1 MNDRRRL
8 ITLAVVMAILAL
20 TGSLPTLLSHPLVL
34 PRVVNMIAADLP
46 GQIAVQSCSLSW
58 RQGIV
63 CEQIRYQ
70 PPGDGLRVTMPR
82 ARSDKGL
89 LTLLLAP
96 HYLGEITLEQPTL
109 TLLSPDD
116 KGGISEASD
125 RPTPA
130 DQHQVP
136 ASWWERGSL
145 RLTVRDGR
153 IQGKQAADTQPRLL
167 AQAVELGGE
176 LTQGTLSYQLAFH
189 GGDMGGQFRA
199 QGFVNLPTTDQPW
212 LPSLIS
218 QTNLDIRELQLEP
231 LLELAADRL
240 PQVPR
245 GNGTLNATCRLR
257 MAGTNQIELEG
268 DSSLREL
275 ALHGGLLG
283 PDHPRFSQVL
293 FRFQG
298 SRHPAEGWRLTKLDL
313 QSEPLHFSAHGFLD
327 QQHVDFTGQGEADL
341 AQLAGQLPHL
351 LALHQ
356 QTTIEQG
363 HLNLALNAVGPLADV
378 QLQAD
383 CHTDRLRISQSN
395 HAYTWE
401 KPLQVHAE
409 AALNKGVQVRS
420 LHVQAPF
427 LRADG
432 SRKSDGFSLQLA
444 AELDPLFG
452 ELKKIFALDFHARG
466 TLQGDFSSR
475 ADNGQTRVESA
486 LTIDELFL
494 SRGDETIL
502 PSHDLAL
509 RASWLGR
516 PWPLTDLRE
525 LRLQFSGWPGELNL
539 EARDLAP
546 SGEGSAPPPANCRV
560 DGHLLLER
568 LYGLGRLVPGWL
580 PGRTAAGEMRFATTG
595 HWRGTGISI
604 DTLAGEINDFRLLD
618 GTTLLLRD
626 KRLRL
631 GLEHRPLALGNVNL
645 GELIV
650 VAGRDDLPR
659 SEPAFCRLE
668 LTPLRME
675 LRHLLL
681 LGETILVDVGGLWEG
696 PLHGPGESN
705 ASLDVLALGKLELL
719 TPWCRQQG
727 WLAPK
732 LDMSGQGRFRL
743 SLRRAA
749 PGPGGEVELNVQA
762 KNLLLSQGK
771 SRLLADPLV
780 ELSAQWPLLPG
791 AQESLSLSQCSLRTS
806 RFRVNGSAQLQR
818 RSVPHLLEL
827 QGQIQPAAALLAPFT
842 NQLVPGA
849 TVTMQGTQGGS
860 LLLSAPLALPLD
872 IRQLTLAAQIP
883 LTELRLPG
891 LTLHD
896 LSLPLE
902 LNRGLL
908 RLQVAGTVDGGR
920 VNVQPQWQW
929 PEGPEG
935 QEVRPVLT
943 LAAESEVLSRVPL
956 SRALTGG
963 LLAYLPPLGSLVQA
977 SGTIDLTLTHFS
989 LPLHG
994 KRQADF
1000 ALRLGLGQA
1009 KPQAMP
1015 VLRELL
1021 DSAGLGEVPLRFK
1034 ERELSCEGKD
1044 GALRCA
1050 PLRLLAGDAEISL
1063 NGQQQRDGSLAC
1075 RVEVPVSEQL
1085 AREAGLVVHGPFVAV
1100 AEMSGSRTAP
1110 VFDRQAFLGSL
1121 AAQLAAALPPP
1132 VVEQGQS
1139 SEMAVGHAETPP
1151 PPPAEPTPL

>member
-1 MNDRRRL
+1 MNNRRRL
-8 ITLAVVMAILAL
+8 ITLVVVTAILAL

-34 PRVVNMIAADLP
+34 PVVVNMVAADLP

-58 RQGIV
+58 RQGIA

-70 PPGDGLRVTMPR
+70 SPGDGLRVTIPR

-89 LTLLLAP
+89 LALLLAP

-109 TLLSPDD
+109 TLLPSND
-116 KGGISEASD
+116 KGGTNEAGDGS
-125 RPTPA
+125 TPVKQRQA
-130 DQHQVP
+130 P

-153 IQGKQAADTQPRLL
+153 IQAEQTADPQPRLL

-199 QGFVNLPTTDQPW
+199 QGFVNLPTADQPW
-212 LPSLIS
+212 FPSLIS
-218 QTNLDIRELQLEP
+218 QTNLEIRELQLEP
-231 LLELAADRL
+231 LLELAADHL
-240 PQVPR
+240 PRVPR
-245 GNGTLNATCRLR
+245 GQGILNATGRLR
-257 MAGTNQIELEG
+257 IAGTNQIELEG

-275 ALHGGLLG
+275 ALHGGVLG
-283 PDHPRFSQVL
+283 SDHPRFSQLL

-298 SRHPAEGWRLTKLDL
+298 SRHPVEGWRLTRLDL
-313 QSEPLHFSAHGFLD
+313 QSEPLRFSARGFLD
-327 QQHVDFTGQGEADL
+327 QQRVDFTGQGEADL
-341 AQLAGQLPHL
+341 AQLASQLPHL

-356 QTTIEQG
+356 QTSIEQG
-363 HLNLALNAVGPLADV
+363 HLNLALKAVGPLADI

-383 CHTDRLRISQSN
+383 CHTDLLRISQSD
-395 HAYTWE
+395 HVYTWE

-432 SRKSDGFSLQLA
+432 TRKSDGFSLQLD
-444 AELDPLFG
+444 AELDPLLR

-466 TLQGDFSSR
+466 TLQGNFSSR
-475 ADNGQTRVESA
+475 TDNGQTLVESA

-494 SRGDETIL
+494 SRGDATIL
-502 PSHDLAL
+502 PSHDLKL
-509 RASWLGR
+509 RVSWLGS

-525 LRLQFSGWPGELNL
+525 LRLQFTGWLGELNI
-539 EARDLAP
+539 EARDIAP
-546 SGEGSAPPPANCRV
+546 SDEGSVSPPANCRM

-568 LYGLGRLVPGWL
+568 LYGLGRLVPGWQ
-580 PGRTAAGEMRFATTG
+580 PGRTATGELRFATTG
-595 HWRGTGISI
+595 HWRGAGISI
-604 DTLAGEINDFRLLD
+604 DTLAGEIDDFCLLD

-631 GLEHRPLALGNVNL
+631 GLEHRPLALGNVHL
-645 GELIV
+645 GELLV
-650 VAGRDDLPR
+650 VDGRDDLPL

-668 LTPLRME
+668 LVPLRME

-681 LGETILVDVGGLWEG
+681 CGETILVDVGGLWAG

-732 LDMSGQGRFRL
+732 LDMSGQGRVRL
-743 SLRRAA
+743 SLRRVV
-749 PGPGGEVELNVQA
+749 PGPGAAEAELNVQA

-780 ELSAQWPLLPG
+780 ELSTQWPLLPG
-791 AQESLSLSQCSLRTS
+791 AQENLSFSPCSLRTS

-818 RSVPHLLEL
+818 RSVPNLLEL

-896 LSLPLE
+896 LSLPLD
-902 LNRGLL
+902 LHRGLL
-908 RLQVAGTVDGGR
+908 RLQVAGAVDGGT
-920 VNVQPQWQW
+920 VNLQPQWQW
-929 PEGPEG
+929 PEG
-935 QEVRPVLT
+935 QEVRPVMS

-1015 VLRELL
+1015 VLHELL
-1021 DSAGLGEVPLRFK
+1021 DSAGLGDVPLRFK
-1034 ERELSCEGKD
+1034 DRELSCEGKE
-1044 GALRCA
+1044 GGLRCA
-1050 PLRLLAGDAEISL
+1050 PLRLLAGDAEIIVS
-1063 NGQQQRDGSLAC
+1063 GRQQRDGSLAC

-1132 VVEQGQS
+1132 VEQGQP
-1139 SEMAVGHAETPP
+1139 SEMAVGNAETPP
-1151 PPPAEPTPL
+1151 PPPAEATPL